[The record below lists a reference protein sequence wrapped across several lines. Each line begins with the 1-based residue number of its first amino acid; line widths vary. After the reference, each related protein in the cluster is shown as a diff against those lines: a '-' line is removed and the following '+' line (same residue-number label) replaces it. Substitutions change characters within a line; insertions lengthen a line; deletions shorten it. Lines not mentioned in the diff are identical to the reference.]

1 MLAVKRAKTK
11 QVSILWI
18 EDDKKEILNLHED
31 FVMIKANVTS
41 KEFNRILMA
50 SGSSMDIPFKSTL
63 YEMGIV
69 DLRLEHTN
77 TSLKEF
83 GRGKV
88 TPLGVMELLVTIG
101 LRPFEKI
108 VMLDSL
114 MIEENSPYQM
124 IFSRPFLW
132 ISKLVL
138 S

>member
-11 QVSILWI
+11 QVFILWT

-31 FVMIKANVTS
+31 AVMIKANVTS
-41 KEFNRILMA
+41 KEFNKILMA
-50 SGSSMDIPFKSTL
+50 SGSSMDILFKSTL
-63 YEMGIV
+63 YEIKIV

-83 GRGKV
+83 GGGKL
-88 TPLGVMELLVTIG
+88 TLLRVMELPVTIG

-108 VMLDSL
+108 IMLDSL

-124 IFSRPFLW
+124 IFGRPFL
-132 ISKLVL
+132 
-138 S
+138 

>member
-1 MLAVKRAKTK
+1 MLAVKRVKTK

-114 MIEENSPYQM
+114 MIEENNPYQM

>member
-11 QVSILWI
+11 QVSILWT
-18 EDDKKEILNLHED
+18 EDGKEEILNLHED
-31 FVMIKANVTS
+31 AVMIKANVTS

-50 SGSSMDIPFKSTL
+50 LRSSMDILFKSTL
-63 YEMGIV
+63 YKIGIV

-83 GRGKV
+83 GEGKL
-88 TPLGVMELLVTIG
+88 TPLGVMELPVTIG

-108 VMLDSL
+108 MMLDSL

-124 IFSRPFLW
+124 IFGRPFLW
-132 ISKLVL
+132 ISKVVM

>member
-114 MIEENSPYQM
+114 MIEENNPYQM

-132 ISKLVL
+132 ISKLVM

>member
-83 GRGKV
+83 GRRKV

>member
-1 MLAVKRAKTK
+1 M
-11 QVSILWI
+11 
-18 EDDKKEILNLHED
+18 NLHED
-31 FVMIKANVTS
+31 VVMIKANVTS

>member
-11 QVSILWI
+11 QVSILWT

-31 FVMIKANVTS
+31 AVMIKANVTS

-50 SGSSMDIPFKSTL
+50 SGSSMDILFKSTL

-83 GRGKV
+83 GRGKLM
-88 TPLGVMELLVTIG
+88 PLGVMELLMTIG

-108 VMLDSL
+108 VILDSL

-124 IFSRPFLW
+124 IFGRPFLW
-132 ISKLVL
+132 ISKLVM

>member
-88 TPLGVMELLVTIG
+88 TPLGVMELPVIIG